1 MDTAAR
7 QEAAGNSAEVDSLS
21 IEEDSPEEPVGLG
34 VDNLRPVVEGHHT
47 IMAAEDNFKEVP
59 IRRAEELAAFRSREQ
74 VADHKAVVEPD
85 HKVAAELGRTV
96 AAALRSL
103 EQAAFHMA
111 IMEAYH
117 ILEEVLAD
125 RTYPSGRPC

>member
-7 QEAAGNSAEVDSLS
+7 QEAAGNSTEVDSLS

-47 IMAAEDNFKEVP
+47 IMAAEDNLKEVP
-59 IRRAEELAAFRSREQ
+59 IRRAEELAAFRSLEQ

-85 HKVAAELGRTV
+85 HKVAAELGRKV

-103 EQAAFHMA
+103 VQAAFHMA

>member
-1 MDTAAR
+1 VDTAAR
-7 QEAAGNSAEVDSLS
+7 QEAAGNSTEVDSLS
-21 IEEDSPEEPVGLG
+21 IEEGSPEEPVGLG

-47 IMAAEDNFKEVP
+47 IMAAEDNLKEVP
-59 IRRAEELAAFRSREQ
+59 IRRAEELAAFRSLEQ

-85 HKVAAELGRTV
+85 HKVAAELGRKV

-111 IMEAYH
+111 IMEACH
-117 ILEEVLAD
+117 IPEEVLAD

>member
-1 MDTAAR
+1 MDTTAR

-21 IEEDSPEEPVGLG
+21 IEEDSPEEPVGLE
-34 VDNLRPVVEGHHT
+34 VDNLRPVVQGHHT
-47 IMAAEDNFKEVP
+47 LVAAEDNLKEEL
-59 IRRAEELAAFRSREQ
+59 IRRAEELAAFRSLEQ
-74 VADHKAVVEPD
+74 VADHKVVVEPD
-85 HKVAAELGRTV
+85 HKLAAALDRTV

-117 ILEEVLAD
+117 ILEEELAD

>member
-1 MDTAAR
+1 MDTTAR
-7 QEAAGNSAEVDSLS
+7 QEAAGNSAEMDSLS
-21 IEEDSPEEPVGLG
+21 LEEDSPEEPVGLG

-47 IMAAEDNFKEVP
+47 IMAAEDNLKEEL
-59 IRRAEELAAFRSREQ
+59 IRRAEELAAFRSLEQ
-74 VADHKAVVEPD
+74 VADHKVVVEPD
-85 HKVAAELGRTV
+85 HKV

-117 ILEEVLAD
+117 ILEEELAD

>member
-7 QEAAGNSAEVDSLS
+7 QEAAGNSTEVDSLS

-47 IMAAEDNFKEVP
+47 IMAAEDNLKEEL
-59 IRRAEELAAFRSREQ
+59 IRRAEELAAFRSLEQ

-85 HKVAAELGRTV
+85 HKV

-111 IMEAYH
+111 IMEACH
-117 ILEEVLAD
+117 IPEEVLAD